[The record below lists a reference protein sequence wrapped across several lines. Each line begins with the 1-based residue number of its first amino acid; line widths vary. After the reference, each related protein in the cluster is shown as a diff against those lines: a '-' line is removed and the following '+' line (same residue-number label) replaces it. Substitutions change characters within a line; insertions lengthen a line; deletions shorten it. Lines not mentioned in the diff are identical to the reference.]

1 MVEAIEQGSEPVRP
15 KPVAV
20 IDVGTSSIRMAV
32 AELYPSGAVHTL
44 ETLSQGVSLGKDTFT
59 SGEIARSTIEQ
70 CVNVLRRYRKTLEEY
85 GIVSLDQV
93 RVVATSAVRE
103 AANRLA
109 FLDRVYVATGF
120 TVEPIETAEVHRIA
134 YRSIQPQL
142 RNSRDLM
149 KSRVVITEV
158 GGGSTELLLVENGE
172 VAYSHTYRLGSLRLH
187 EALSDYR
194 ASPEK
199 TRELMESQIRRT
211 LEQLPQHIDVDV
223 RSEMIA
229 LGGDMR
235 FAARELLRNWDPQSL
250 ARITVAQLSKL
261 AHSILEVTP
270 DEIVRRYRVTFQE
283 AETLGPAILVYLELA
298 RLLDL
303 NRILVSN
310 ANLRDGL
317 LQEMAAADFWTD
329 DFRNQIVRS
338 ALELGRKYHFDEK
351 HAVHVAN
358 LSQALFSALSAEH
371 QLDRRAGLI
380 LQIAA
385 LLHEIGMFVS
395 QSSLHKH
402 SMYLIL
408 NSEIFGLTRDDL
420 MLVALVARYHR
431 RATPKPTH
439 QYFNTLNRDQR
450 VAVSKMA
457 AMLRIADALETSRS
471 QRIREIRCD
480 IESDRLVITVPNLRD
495 VSVEQLAMRQ
505 AQTLF
510 EEIFGLRVMIRA
522 GLH

>member
-1 MVEAIEQGSEPVRP
+1 MSDPTDHSSEPIAP

-20 IDVGTSSIRMAV
+20 IDVGTSSIRMAI
-32 AELYPSGAVHTL
+32 AELHSSGTVRTL
-44 ETLSQGVSLGKDTFT
+44 ETLTQGVSLGKDTFT
-59 SGEIARSTIEQ
+59 SGEIARSTIKE
-70 CVNVLRRYRKTLEEY
+70 CVSVLKRYRKTLEEY
-85 GIVSLDQV
+85 RIVAADQI

-103 AANRLA
+103 ATNRLA
-109 FLDRVYVATGF
+109 FLDRIYVATGL
-120 TVEPIETAEVHRIA
+120 TVEPIDTAEVHRIA

-172 VAYSHTYRLGSLRLH
+172 VAYSHSYRLGSLRLH
-187 EALSDYR
+187 ESLSEYR
-194 ASPEK
+194 ASPDK
-199 TRELMESQIRRT
+199 IRELMESQIRRT
-211 LEQLPQHIDVDV
+211 LEQLPQHVDVDV

-235 FAARELLRNWDPQSL
+235 FAARELLRNWDPQTL
-250 ARITVAQLSKL
+250 ARITVAQLGKL
-261 AHSILEVTP
+261 AYSILELSP
-270 DEIVRRYRVTFQE
+270 DEVVRKYRVTFQE

-303 NRILVSN
+303 NRVLVSN

-317 LQEMAAADFWTD
+317 LQEMATADIWTD

-338 ALELGRKYHFDEK
+338 ALDLGRKYHFDEK
-351 HAVHVAN
+351 HSVHVAK
-358 LSQALFSALSAEH
+358 LSQALFVSLASEH
-371 QLDRRAGLI
+371 QLDSRAGLI

-385 LLHEIGMFVS
+385 LLHEIGSFVS
-395 QSSLHKH
+395 HSSLHKH

-408 NSEIFGLTRDDL
+408 NSEVFGLTRDDL
-420 MLVALVARYHR
+420 TLVALVARYHR
-431 RATPKPTH
+431 RATPKPIH
-439 QYFNTLNRDQR
+439 PNFNSLNRDQR

-457 AMLRIADALETSRS
+457 AILRIADALETSRS
-471 QRIREIRCD
+471 QRIREMRCE
-480 IESDRLVITVPNLRD
+480 IESDRLIITVPGLRD

-510 EEIFGLRVMIRA
+510 EEIFGLRVMLRA
-522 GLH
+522 GLR